1 MGDMVTISMPVGPG
15 LPTETLR
22 RAIQAVLDQD
32 HQDWHLIVTSDGQ
45 GDTPW
50 QALDQIT
57 DPRITCWETPAR
69 RGRYWIDA
77 VTLAS
82 TDADTS
88 PWWTVHDAD
97 DAAAPTWLSR
107 MLEAV
112 AATRRPVVLTSQ
124 IVHAINGTSSIC
136 PVRPITEAGTGR
148 VTHYAHMA
156 GLWNTRWVRGI
167 VGPHPG
173 YQVGWDTVMTA
184 IPLLLEQAAV
194 IDEPLYH
201 RWRRAGSLTM
211 DRATGHRSLARREA
225 AARIA
230 ATWPR
235 IVDAAHAGGTDA
247 VGRVIV
253 EDVPAEVWAE
263 VKTDTD
269 LLAAVTAG
277 VVAAQE
283 TGGGGPRCRHATD
296 LVTTEAL
303 WTGWALD
310 RGTAAELDAY
320 LATARPG
327 VIVETGSGAS
337 TLVLAR
343 YAAATGATV
352 VSLEH
357 DDRWRHRTLEALDR
371 HNLAGAVDVRLA
383 PLTQTP
389 SGPWYQCQLPDGI
402 DFVLLDGPPEGTG
415 GRAACLGQF
424 MPRLA
429 LGWEVWLDD
438 GARPGEID
446 AVMAW
451 EAEWPLDVTAMPG
464 PKRPLRITARQSSDR
479 GALVDGSRVT
489 VTVLTGGRPHL
500 LARTVTALRV
510 RAPGLLETAH
520 LVVVCNGQDQGTMDI
535 LDGFRDDIDQVIPV
549 GGARS
554 LAGVGEATSRCA
566 AAAASSARDQWL
578 HVEDD
583 WILRSRHTGWL
594 QDAQNVLDGDP
605 RIAQVRLRHFGERTL
620 ARHMVTG
627 AGLDWLARDTHLVAV
642 AAHWTFNPC
651 LMRVAQALRVF
662 PAGSEA
668 EAQRAATA
676 AGLHRVAQLLPGGFN
691 HIGGQSGGGD
701 ESLRARTGSV

>member
-1 MGDMVTISMPVGPG
+1 MGDRVTISMPVGPN
-15 LPTETLR
+15 LPGETLR
-22 RAIQAVLDQD
+22 RAIQAVVDQD
-32 HQDWHLIVTSDGQ
+32 HEDWQLIVTSDHQ
-45 GDTPW
+45 DEFPKNIV
-50 QALDQIT
+50 DEIR

-77 VTLAS
+77 VVLAW
-82 TDADTS
+82 TNADTS

-97 DAAAPTWLSR
+97 DAASRTWLSR
-107 MLEAV
+107 MLDT
-112 AATRRPVVLTSQ
+112 AADTRLPVVLTSQ

-136 PVRPITEAGTGR
+136 PVQPITEAGKGK
-148 VTHYAHMA
+148 VVHYAHMA

-173 YQVGWDTVMTA
+173 YKVGWDTVMTA
-184 IPLLLEQAAV
+184 IPLLLKQASV

-201 RWRRAGSLTM
+201 RWRRPGSLTM

-225 AARIA
+225 VARIA

-235 IVDAAHAGGTDA
+235 IVDAAHIGGPDA

-253 EDVPAEVWAE
+253 EDVPADVWAE

-277 VVAAQE
+277 VGAAQE
-283 TGGGGPRCRHATD
+283 TGAGGLRCRHATD
-296 LVTTEAL
+296 LVIDDAL

-320 LATARPG
+320 LSTARPR
-327 VIVETGSGAS
+327 VVVETGSGAS

-357 DDRWRHRTLEALDR
+357 DDRWRHRTLEALALR
-371 HNLAGAVDVRLA
+371 GLSGAVDVRLA
-383 PLTQTP
+383 PLAQTP

-415 GRAACLGQF
+415 GRAACLGQI

-429 LGWEVWLDD
+429 PGWEVWLDD
-438 GARPGEID
+438 GTRPGEIA
-446 AVMAW
+446 AVRAW
-451 EAEWPLDVTAMPG
+451 EAEWPLDVAALPG
-464 PKRPLRITARQSSDR
+464 PKRPLRITARRSSGW
-479 GALVDGSRVT
+479 GAVVDGSRVT
-489 VTVLTGGRPHL
+489 VTVLTGGRLHL
-500 LARTVTALRV
+500 LARTLTALRV

-520 LVVVCNGQDQGTMDI
+520 LVVVRNGHDQGTDDI
-535 LDGFRDDIDQVIPV
+535 LDGFRDDIDQVVPV
-549 GGARS
+549 GGSRQ

-583 WILRSRHTGWL
+583 WILRSRHAGWL

-605 RIAQVRLRHFGERTL
+605 QIAQVRLRHVGERTL

-627 AGLDWLARDTHLVAV
+627 AGLDWRARETHLVSP

-651 LMRVAQALRVF
+651 LMRVAQVQRVF

-668 EAQRAATA
+668 EAQRAAAA
-676 AGLHRVAQLLPGGFN
+676 AGLHRVAQLVPGVFN
-691 HIGGQSGGGD
+691 HIGGQSGVGD
-701 ESLRARTGSV
+701 ESLRARTGSA